1 MKRTEVEEA
10 AEYPFYVSIL
20 PFEDKKYR
28 EDSTRETAAETM
40 TLTPFYAMNFIEQTV
55 NLN

>member
-1 MKRTEVEEA
+1 MKRIEVEEA
-10 AEYPFYVSIL
+10 AEYPFYAILL
-20 PFEDKKYR
+20 PFEGKKYNKA
-28 EDSTRETAAETM
+28 STKETTAETM